1 MSDCLFCKIIDGTI
15 SSYPIWQDNQFL
27 AILDKFPNIPGQVL
41 VISKKHFDSYYAGLD
56 DQVLADLIIATKKVA
71 KLLDQKLP
79 DSSRSCLVFEGFEI
93 NHIHAK
99 IYPSYHKTSLSSILS
114 QPSKKVD
121 DESLQK
127 LQQIFLH

>member
-1 MSDCLFCKIIDGTI
+1 MSHCLFCKIVDGSI
-15 SSYPIWQDNQFL
+15 SSFPIWQDDQFL

-41 VISKKHFDSYYAGLD
+41 VISKKHFDSYYAQLS
-56 DQVLADLIIATKKVA
+56 DQILQDLIIATKKVA

-79 DSSRSCLVFEGFEI
+79 NSSRSCLVFEGFEI

-127 LQQIFLH
+127 LQQTLLH